1 MGRRTLDLGGIDSTT
16 AERLLKTY
24 LPVVYALAPLFPG
37 LDSASLRAAGE
48 DAILEAYVTLD
59 AERAQEGT
67 WVRRVIHWRLTEAAR
82 LPWDYHAERFDPD
95 PQAPNGID
103 PEEAFWRATCVS
115 ALGHLTTR
123 QQMVVEGRMKGLTF
137 EELGTQLGISH
148 TVAHREAVRAFKA
161 LRDLLRSDG

>member
-1 MGRRTLDLGGIDSTT
+1 VPRRLDLGDVDNDT
-16 AERLLKTY
+16 ATRLLKAY
-24 LPVVYALAPLFPG
+24 LPVVYALAPLFPV
-37 LDSASLRAAGE
+37 LDAASLRAAGE

-59 AERAQEGT
+59 PERAQEGT
-67 WVRRVIHWRLTEAAR
+67 WVRRVIHWRLAEASR
-82 LPWDYHAERFDPD
+82 PPWDHNIERFDVD

-148 TVAHREAVRAFKA
+148 TLVHRESVRAFAA
-161 LRDLLRSDG
+161 LRDLLTDDR